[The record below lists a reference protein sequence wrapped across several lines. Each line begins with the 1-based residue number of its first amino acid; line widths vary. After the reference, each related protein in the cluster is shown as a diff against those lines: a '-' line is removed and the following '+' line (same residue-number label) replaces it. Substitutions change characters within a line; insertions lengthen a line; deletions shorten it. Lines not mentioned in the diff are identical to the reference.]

1 MKKHLSSNRFLIIM
15 LFVLL
20 LPILTSCQEGA
31 EDFQITIF
39 TDLPDLSIK
48 EMKGLAVEEIGLE
61 KEPKIALY
69 PPNVERL
76 IVEVV
81 GHKGDI
87 IIVDRDLLPAIYDSE
102 GLYQLE
108 KLRNED
114 NTIWLNDFELEALL
128 ADDALTEE
136 TDIYFNALRVI
147 NLYPFLEE
155 SDYTTTSPELVAII
169 PKYTEYK
176 EVSFSILEKLVKKE
190 VN

>member
-1 MKKHLSSNRFLIIM
+1 MKKHLSSKRFLIIM
-15 LFVLL
+15 LFVFL
-20 LPILTSCQEGA
+20 LPILTSCQEEA

-39 TDLPDLSIK
+39 TDLSDSSFEK
-48 EMKGLAVEEIGLE
+48 MKGFASREAGIEIE
-61 KEPKIALY
+61 SKIALY

-76 IVEVV
+76 ILEVV

-87 IIVDRDLLPAIYDSE
+87 IIVERDLLPAIYDSE

-108 KLRNED
+108 KIRNED

-147 NLYPFLEE
+147 NLSSILEE
-155 SDYTTTSPELVAII
+155 SDYTTTSPDLVAII